1 MSRYVLKDDAL
12 AGKGG
17 RPTRMATQAISECLL
32 LGRERAINSPIS
44 S

>member
-17 RPTRMATQAISECLL
+17 RPTGMAPLRPSASVFFWAGS
-32 LGRERAINSPIS
+32 GRSTA
-44 S
+44 